1 MALRIGEVGEPEID
15 AGDRRLRHDRLPTER
30 FRPGEHGRRV
40 IDLDIERGLAAAAFR
55 AGVDPARQAAIAWFD
70 QSAIGSGVWV
80 AGADS
85 PREHLA
91 VELAQRLGVFTG
103 DSEPENGIRHRFLL
117 LGLDSVAPS
126 PCMTRVAIRKGPV
139 SEGLRPG
146 HPTPEASRA
155 HALRSWRRAECV
167 QE

>member
-80 AGADS
+80 AVADS

-91 VELAQRLGVFTG
+91 VELRSAWVSLPVIPNQRTG
-103 DSEPENGIRHRFLL
+103 FAIDFFSSGWIRSL
-117 LGLDSVAPS
+117 
-126 PCMTRVAIRKGPV
+126 
-139 SEGLRPG
+139 
-146 HPTPEASRA
+146 
-155 HALRSWRRAECV
+155 
-167 QE
+167 